1 MPGPLLILRGK
12 RKGLCTWTKVNKAWW
27 FCSMSK
33 TEGRRGASAEDLQR
47 CISPGRRT
55 SAVQETCSSL
65 YSGVVQLQLSIYLSI
80 FLHLFIYLS
89 FCLSVYLSIDR
100 SISLCKFE
108 NEAILRD
115 FLIFWTWQHQKRSN
129 SARIPQLFN
138 LTTSKTKQFCQTFS
152 IFEVGNIKNE
162 AILRDFLQKWKVE
175 CRADGLIPKRFAI
188 FPLHLSKVLHL
199 SRKIIFPKLKIWC
212 SKMQPLSGNQRPGP
226 PKTYNYNYTTTSTT
240 TTLQLQEPQLQPQL
254 QLQLHFN
261 YYNLNYIYYN
271 YNYKCHYNC
280 NNYYNYTQLQ
290 LQLQL
295 RLQLQLIRM
304 VYLNIKQ
311 KLPPT

>member
-89 FCLSVYLSIDR
+89 FCLSVCLSIYLSIDR

-212 SKMQPLSGNQRPGP
+212 SKMQPLSGNQRPDLLKP
-226 PKTYNYNYTTTSTT
+226 TTT
-240 TTLQLQEPQLQPQL
+240 TTLPL
-254 QLQLHFN
+254 QLQLHFSYKNHSYNHSYNFN
-261 YYNLNYIYYN
+261 YTSTTTISTTFTTTTITSATTTATTTTTTHNCNCNYSCDYN
-271 YNYKCHYNC
+271 YNSYGWY
-280 NNYYNYTQLQ
+280 
-290 LQLQL
+290 
-295 RLQLQLIRM
+295 I
-304 VYLNIKQ
+304 
-311 KLPPT
+311 